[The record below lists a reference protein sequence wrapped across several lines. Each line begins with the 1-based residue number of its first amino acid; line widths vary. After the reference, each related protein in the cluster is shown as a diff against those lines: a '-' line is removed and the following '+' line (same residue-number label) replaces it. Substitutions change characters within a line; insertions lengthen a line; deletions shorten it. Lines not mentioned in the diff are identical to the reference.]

1 MSINLKQIGKDI
13 LTAYIVIAVDVLEG
27 FKTNFNIITWSS
39 NKVAKFL
46 ILFGVITLI
55 NLIVLKFKRKSNSD

>member
-1 MSINLKQIGKDI
+1 MGINLKQIGKDI
-13 LTAYIVIAVDVLEG
+13 LTAYIVTAVDVFGG
-27 FKTNFNIITWSS
+27 FKANLNILSWSS

-55 NLIVLKFKRKSNSD
+55 NLIILKFKRKSNRD

>member
-1 MSINLKQIGKDI
+1 MGINLKQIGKDI

-27 FKTNFNIITWSS
+27 FKTNFNIISWNS

-55 NLIVLKFKRKSNSD
+55 NLIVLKFKRKSNND

>member
-1 MSINLKQIGKDI
+1 MQINLKQIGKDI
-13 LTAYIVIAVDVLEG
+13 LTAYIVISVDIFGG
-27 FKTNFNIITWSS
+27 FKVNLNILSWSS

-55 NLIVLKFKRKSNSD
+55 NLIVLKFKSKSNRN

>member
-27 FKTNFNIITWSS
+27 FKTNFNIISWSS

-55 NLIVLKFKRKSNSD
+55 NLIVLKFKKKLNRD

>member
-1 MSINLKQIGKDI
+1 MGINLKQIGKDI
-13 LTAYIVIAVDVLEG
+13 LTAYIVIAVDVFEG
-27 FKTNFNIITWSS
+27 FKTNFNIISWSS

-55 NLIVLKFKRKSNSD
+55 NLIVLKFKKKLNRD

>member
-1 MSINLKQIGKDI
+1 MDINLKQIGKDI

-27 FKTNFNIITWSS
+27 FKTNFNIISWSS

-55 NLIVLKFKRKSNSD
+55 NLIVLKFKRKSNND

>member
-1 MSINLKQIGKDI
+1 MQINLKQIGKDI
-13 LTAYIVIAVDVLEG
+13 LTAYIVIAVDIFGG
-27 FKTNFNIITWSS
+27 FKANLNILSWSS

-55 NLIVLKFKRKSNSD
+55 NLIVLKFKRKSNRD